1 MKNVYLFIKNFSPK
15 GGVESFCY
23 RFREFLLSKGYRPYV
38 VCASNTSSIE
48 KDIIETG
55 YLRAGRFTKTWSYL
69 SRSQKILSQIPPN
82 ATSMSFGSIPGCT
95 IFRTGG
101 VHKNFLKKSIKG
113 YPGIKGIR
121 KRASRSINPINYYNP
136 VIDNLIYNNKN
147 TKFFISISKM
157 AADEIKSC
165 YNISEE
171 KIRTIPNGVD
181 TLQFNT
187 DARNRNRT
195 HARSI
200 FDLSEKDNVIGFSST
215 NFELKGLGS
224 LIETLSTLPD
234 SYKLLIAGNR
244 NPEKYKKLAK
254 KLHVEKRISFLGYVK
269 DMPQFYSALDL
280 LCHPSAYDTFGS
292 VVAEALAMGLPVI
305 TTKNVGAASLI
316 TEMVNGHTIEMQ
328 DIEKKLKHAIPAM
341 IQKQHNTG
349 NNILSQNDCFKSY
362 LQLIEN

>member
-1 MKNVYLFIKNFSPK
+1 
-15 GGVESFCY
+15 
-23 RFREFLLSKGYRPYV
+23 
-38 VCASNTSSIE
+38 
-48 KDIIETG
+48 
-55 YLRAGRFTKTWSYL
+55 
-69 SRSQKILSQIPPN
+69 
-82 ATSMSFGSIPGCT
+82 
-95 IFRTGG
+95 
-101 VHKNFLKKSIKG
+101 
-113 YPGIKGIR
+113 
-121 KRASRSINPINYYNP
+121 
-136 VIDNLIYNNKN
+136 
-147 TKFFISISKM
+147 M